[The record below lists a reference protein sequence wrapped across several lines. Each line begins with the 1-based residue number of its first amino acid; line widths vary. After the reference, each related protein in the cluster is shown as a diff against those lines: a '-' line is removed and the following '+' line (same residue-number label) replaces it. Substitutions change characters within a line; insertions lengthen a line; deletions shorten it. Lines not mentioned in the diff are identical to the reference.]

1 MNSKKYFKKNNDVA
15 FHLTV
20 KMLTEY
26 AKKCEKDPHKKVM
39 DPVLGSYFLM
49 HQLAIALFFKAEGF
63 EEDLTDLMQDA
74 INDAKDIVKKSRKV
88 S

>member
-26 AKKCEKDPHKKVM
+26 AKKM
-39 DPVLGSYFLM
+39 
-49 HQLAIALFFKAEGF
+49 
-63 EEDLTDLMQDA
+63 
-74 INDAKDIVKKSRKV
+74 
-88 S
+88 